1 MNNRMLGIINAGEE
15 NRKLRDLVR
24 SRSLSALPVGG
35 RYRAVDFLLS
45 NMVNAGI
52 KNIGLLTRR
61 NYDSLLSHVGS
72 GKAYGLSRKN
82 DGLYIFPPYITGS
95 SPTGEYASV
104 MDGLRGT
111 LNFLKKAKEE
121 YVLLGR
127 SYVVFNADFND
138 MLDKHIKSDADIT
151 VMYYDVTGDETNVD
165 FDGVYMKTD
174 EDDAITNMCYS
185 EVKHR
190 SNKKNMDV
198 YIMRRT
204 LLIDLIEDA
213 VAHNKK
219 HFFFDVIIPN
229 FDRLK
234 IQGYGFK
241 GYVGCITSVEAY
253 YNVNMDLLKPEIIAE
268 LFQGERPIY
277 TKTADGSPARYG
289 ANAKV
294 NNSLISS
301 GCEIDGTVEN
311 SIIFRESKIDE
322 GAVVKNSIVMAE
334 GFIAKGADIDHTIL
348 DRHVKVYSN
357 AHLAGSSNHPVFI
370 PKGASINE

>member
-24 SRSLSALPVGG
+24 SRSTSALPVGG
-35 RYRAVDFLLS
+35 RYRAVDFLIS

-52 KNIGLLTRR
+52 KNIGLLTRK
-61 NYDSLLSHVGS
+61 NYDSLLNHVGS
-72 GKAYGLSRKN
+72 GKAYGLNRKN
-82 DGLYIFPPYITGS
+82 DGLYIFPPYITGAS
-95 SPTGEYASV
+95 VTGEYTSV

-111 LNFLKKAKEE
+111 LNFLRKAKEE

-138 MLDKHIKSDADIT
+138 MLDKHIKSDADIS
-151 VMYYDVTGDETNVD
+151 VMYFDIDGDETNVD
-165 FDGVYMKTD
+165 YDGVYMKTD
-174 EDDAITNMCYS
+174 DESGQIINMCYS
-185 EVKHR
+185 DGKQR

-198 YIMRRT
+198 YIMKRT

-234 IQGYGFK
+234 IQGYEFK

-253 YNVNMDLLKPEIIAE
+253 YNVNMDLLKPEVIEE
-268 LFQGERPIY
+268 LFHGRPIY
-277 TKTADGSPARYG
+277 TRTADGSPAKYG
-289 ANAKV
+289 KTADV
-294 NNSLISS
+294 SNSLICS
-301 GCEIDGTVEN
+301 GCEIDGKIEN
-311 SIIFRESKIDE
+311 SIVFRGSQISE

-334 GFIAKGADIDHTIL
+334 GFIAKGAEIDHTIL